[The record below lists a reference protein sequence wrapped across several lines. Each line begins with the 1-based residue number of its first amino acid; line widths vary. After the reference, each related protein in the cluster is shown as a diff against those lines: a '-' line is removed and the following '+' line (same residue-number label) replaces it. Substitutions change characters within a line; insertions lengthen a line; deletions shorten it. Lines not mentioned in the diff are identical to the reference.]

1 MRVVALVS
9 GGKDSSYNMMKCV
22 AEGHEIVALANLHP
36 KDKGLLAM
44 LEIEKL
50 IQNHRFSF
58 LFCFIFMFSDELDS
72 YMYQTVGHMG
82 IKKLAEA
89 MELPLY
95 RMETKGQS
103 TQTGK
108 SYVPTDDDE
117 VEDLFN
123 LLKLTKDEMN
133 VEAVAVGAIFSDYQR
148 IRVENV

>member
-1 MRVVALVS
+1 MFDSPPTDAIPFSHSLLFIVS
-9 GGKDSSYNMMKCV
+9 VTLSHYTT
-22 AEGHEIVALANLHP
+22 
-36 KDKGLLAM
+36 
-44 LEIEKL
+44 
-50 IQNHRFSF
+50 
-58 LFCFIFMFSDELDS
+58 DELDS

-82 IKKLAEA
+82 ITKLAEA

-103 TQTGK
+103 IQKGK

-117 VEDLFN
+117 VEDLFS

>member
-1 MRVVALVS
+1 MTSAHNLYPAL
-9 GGKDSSYNMMKCV
+9 
-22 AEGHEIVALANLHP
+22 IVF
-36 KDKGLLAM
+36 
-44 LEIEKL
+44 
-50 IQNHRFSF
+50 FSR
-58 LFCFIFMFSDELDS
+58 SDELDS

-82 IKKLAEA
+82 IAKLAEA
-89 MELPLY
+89 MDLPLY

-108 SYVPTDDDE
+108 QYVPTDDDE

>member
-1 MRVVALVS
+1 MTLLHWPIYIQKIKVCPDYKPPEFRKTNA
-9 GGKDSSYNMMKCV
+9 YNW
-22 AEGHEIVALANLHP
+22 
-36 KDKGLLAM
+36 
-44 LEIEKL
+44 
-50 IQNHRFSF
+50 F
-58 LFCFIFMFSDELDS
+58 LYCRLDELDS

-82 IKKLAEA
+82 ITKLAEA

-95 RMETKGQS
+95 RMETKGKS

-148 IRVENV
+148 VRVENV